1 MRIVHCPGAAAV
13 GSTSQ
18 ATLIAVLQDCAN
30 VAHYVIL
37 AFVRTFQSE
46 TLRGSSVVASTSS
59 MVSMHAS
66 VTVP

>member
-1 MRIVHCPGAAAV
+1 VNFDQVGARAGESRSCSPAP
-13 GSTSQ
+13 
-18 ATLIAVLQDCAN
+18 VLFQN

-46 TLRGSSVVASTSS
+46 TLRDSGVVSSTSS